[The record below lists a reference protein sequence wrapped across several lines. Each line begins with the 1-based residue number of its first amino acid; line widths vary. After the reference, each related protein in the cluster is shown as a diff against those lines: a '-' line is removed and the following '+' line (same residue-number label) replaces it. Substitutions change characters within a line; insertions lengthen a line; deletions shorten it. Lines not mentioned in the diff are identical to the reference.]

1 VNNSTVYCHFELER
15 FPKSEFYRDE
25 EGRRIHRTEPLH
37 TSEGALIEDPG
48 LPPHQRSGCPTTS
61 LKSEAV
67 DVMTDDEDSH
77 PAVHGK
83 PIGPVA

>member
-1 VNNSTVYCHFELER
+1 MSNIALLVTESRFPEAEQVNNSTVYCHFELER

-48 LPPHQRSGCPTTS
+48 LPPPPTIW
-61 LKSEAV
+61 LP
-67 DVMTDDEDSH
+67 DDISQE
-77 PAVHGK
+77 
-83 PIGPVA
+83 